1 MDYYREN
8 RAWYQEENRMLRI
21 LICDDDARALETI
34 RRVVDQTLAE
44 AGEKASITAISN
56 MNELP
61 ETAFS
66 DCNIALLDIDF
77 ESSKSNGMDFARE
90 IRLQNGDAIIIFVTN
105 FIEYAPEGYEVQAFR
120 YVLKRDMQKELRK
133 ALHLALVN
141 AKKESLSI
149 QVKGEMIDLSLDKL
163 LYLEVRQHY
172 VTAIVEGGHSCQQR
186 KYSFASSLA
195 ELEERLAPC
204 GFLRIHKSYLVNMKY
219 LKKYQCRKAVL
230 ADGTTL
236 RTSEKSYAENKKKFL
251 LWKGKHGW
259 NT

>member
-34 RRVVDQTLAE
+34 RSVVDQALAE

-90 IRLQNGDAIIIFVTN
+90 IRSQNGDAIIIFVTN

-163 LYLEVRQHY
+163 LYLEVQQHY

-195 ELEERLAPC
+195 ELEERLAPR